1 MTKME
6 SSRPAGA
13 PPSVV
18 GPRGHRMPG
27 AALGGEKP
35 KDTRNAALAI
45 WRALGTKRRALVVTM
60 LLTIGS
66 VAAGTAGP
74 WQLGKATDLLVG
86 DGFGNA
92 ALVRRLLIVAAI
104 YLVASLLNLVQ
115 ARLINDLVQN
125 LGRDLRHRAQAKLS
139 RVPLSWFDAQSR
151 GEMLSRFT
159 NDIDNVIQ
167 NLQQVA
173 SQALQMLLTILGV
186 LMFMVLL
193 SLPLAIVAVTAI
205 GVSLALTR
213 LLTRASGPQFAA
225 QWRETGNLNSTVE
238 ESFTGQTLIRVFGA
252 RNRIEARFGE
262 QNAALTKAS
271 RNAQV
276 LASLIQPAT
285 MFVTNLA
292 YVPVVVAGGFRVLA
306 GGLSLGELQ
315 AFIQYIRQIGQPVSQ
330 LGSMAAQVQSA
341 LASAERVFELLD
353 APEMPSDEA
362 EERLSRPVSGHVSFD
377 HVRFR
382 YQPDQPL
389 FEDVSLEALPG
400 QMIAIV
406 GPTGAGKTTL
416 VNLLMRFYDI
426 DGGTIRLDG
435 TDIRDVSR
443 SELRGVIAMVL
454 QDTWLFTGTI
464 HDNIGYGRPK
474 SSREDVVAAARRCHV
489 DDFVRTLPGGY
500 DTVLENAG
508 ASLSQGQRQL
518 MTIARAFLLDTPILI
533 LDEAT
538 SSVDTRTEMLI
549 QKAMSELRRGRTSF
563 VIAHRLSTIRDA
575 DLIVYLEAGNVRET
589 GTHDAL
595 MALEGGYWAM
605 QRGGALAKQ
614 PRDASSRPADSDQ
627 QPSPS
632 S

>member
-1 MTKME
+1 AR
-6 SSRPAGA
+6 SSRHGISCSRHLSRSQAEIPLIPAVQI
-13 PPSVV
+13 S
-18 GPRGHRMPG
+18 
-27 AALGGEKP
+27 
-35 KDTRNAALAI
+35 
-45 WRALGTKRRALVVTM
+45 RASSLIVTM

-66 VAAGTAGP
+66 VAASTAGP
-74 WQLGKATDLLVG
+74 WQLGKATDLLVS
-86 DGFGNA
+86 DGFSNA
-92 ALVRRLLIVAAI
+92 ALVRQLLIVAVI

-115 ARLINDLVQN
+115 AWLINELVQN
-125 LGRDLRHRAQAKLS
+125 LGRNLRYRAQAKLS

-151 GEMLSRFT
+151 GEVLSRFT

-186 LMFMVLL
+186 LIFMVLL
-193 SLPLAIVAVTAI
+193 SMPLAVVAVAAI

-213 LLTRASGPQFAA
+213 LLTHASGPQFAA

-252 RNRIEARFGE
+252 RDRIEARFSD
-262 QNAALTKAS
+262 QNTALTKAS
-271 RNAQV
+271 KNAQV
-276 LASLIQPAT
+276 LASLIQPVT

-292 YVPVVVAGGFRVLA
+292 YVAVVVAGAFRVLT

-315 AFIQYIRQIGQPVSQ
+315 AFVQYIRQIGQPVSQ
-330 LGSMAAQVQSA
+330 LGSMVAQVQSA

-353 APEMPSDEA
+353 APEMQSDET
-362 EERLSRPVSGHVSFD
+362 EGRLRRPVSGHVSFD
-377 HVRFR
+377 HVQFR

-389 FEDVSLEALPG
+389 FEDVSLEAQPG

-416 VNLLMRFYDI
+416 VNLLMRFYEI
-426 DGGTIRLDG
+426 DQGTIRLDG
-435 TDIRDVSR
+435 TDIRDFSR
-443 SELRGVIAMVL
+443 EELRGVIAMVL

-464 HDNIGYGRPK
+464 HDNIAYGRPK
-474 SSREDVVAAARRCHV
+474 SSRQDVVAAAKRCHV
-489 DDFVRTLPGGY
+489 DDFVRTLPEGY

-549 QKAMSELRRGRTSF
+549 QKAMSELRQGRTSF

-575 DLIVYLEAGNVRET
+575 NLIVYMEAGNVRET
-589 GTHDAL
+589 GTHDHL
-595 MALEGGYWAM
+595 MAIKGAYWAL
-605 QRGGALAKQ
+605 QHGGTLGK
-614 PRDASSRPADSDQ
+614 
-627 QPSPS
+627 
-632 S
+632 

>member
-1 MTKME
+1 MNKI
-6 SSRPAGA
+6 GN
-13 PPSVV
+13 
-18 GPRGHRMPG
+18 PG

-35 KDTRNAALAI
+35 KDTRKTALAI
-45 WRALGTKRRALVVTM
+45 WQALGASRSVLIVTV
-60 LLTIGS
+60 LLSIGS
-66 VAAGTAGP
+66 VVASTIGP
-74 WQLGKATDLLVG
+74 WQLGKATDLLVSE
-86 DGFGNA
+86 GFSMA
-92 ALVRRLLIVAAI
+92 ALVRQLLIVAAI
-104 YLVASLLNLVQ
+104 YLVASLLNLAQ
-115 ARLINDLVQN
+115 AWLVNELVQK
-125 LGRDLRHRAQAKLS
+125 LGRDLRGRAQAKLS
-139 RVPLSWFDAQSR
+139 RVPLSWFDAQLR
-151 GEMLSRFT
+151 GEVLSRFT

-173 SQALQMLLTILGV
+173 SQVLLMLLTILGV
-186 LMFMVLL
+186 LAMMLVL
-193 SLPLAIVAVTAI
+193 SLPLAVVAVTAI
-205 GVSLALTR
+205 VISLVLTR

-225 QWRETGNLNSTVE
+225 QWRETGHLNATVE

-252 RNRIEARFGE
+252 RGRIEARFAE

-271 RNAQV
+271 KSAQI
-276 LASLIQPAT
+276 LASLIQPVT

-292 YVPVVVAGGFRVLA
+292 YVAVVVAGAFRVLS

-330 LGSMAAQVQSA
+330 LGSMVAQVQSA

-353 APEMPSDEA
+353 APELPLDEA
-362 EERLSRPVSGHVSFD
+362 REGRARLAVSGHVAFE

-382 YQPDQPL
+382 YQPGRPL
-389 FEDVSLEALPG
+389 FEDVSLEAQPG

-416 VNLLMRFYDI
+416 VNLLMRFYEI
-426 DGGTIRLDG
+426 DQGTIRLDG
-435 TDIRDVSR
+435 TDIRDLSR
-443 SELRGVIAMVL
+443 AELRSVIAMVL
-454 QDTWLFTGTI
+454 QDTWLFTGTV
-464 HDNIGYGRPK
+464 HDNLAYGRPQ
-474 SSREDVVAAARRCHV
+474 SSREDVIAAAERCHV
-489 DDFVRTLPGGY
+489 DDFVRTLPKGY

-549 QKAMSELRRGRTSF
+549 QKAMSELRQGRTSF

-575 DLIVYLEAGNVRET
+575 DLIVYMDAGNVRET

-595 MALEGGYWAM
+595 MALKGGYWAL
-605 QRGGALAKQ
+605 QHGGAMGK
-614 PRDASSRPADSDQ
+614 
-627 QPSPS
+627 PSPTPVLYPA
-632 S
+632 

>member
-1 MTKME
+1 
-6 SSRPAGA
+6 
-13 PPSVV
+13 
-18 GPRGHRMPG
+18 
-27 AALGGEKP
+27 
-35 KDTRNAALAI
+35 
-45 WRALGTKRRALVVTM
+45 M

-66 VAAGTAGP
+66 VTASTVGP
-74 WQLGKATDLLVG
+74 WQLGKATDLLVS
-86 DGFGNA
+86 DGFSNA
-92 ALVRRLLIVAAI
+92 ALVRQLMIVALI
-104 YLVASLLNLVQ
+104 YLVASLLNLAQ
-115 ARLINDLVQN
+115 ARLINEVVQK
-125 LGRDLRHRAQAKLS
+125 LGSDLRGRSQAKLS
-139 RVPLSWFDAQSR
+139 RVPLSWFDARPR
-151 GEMLSRFT
+151 GEVLSRFT

-167 NLQQVA
+167 NLQQIA
-173 SQALQMLLTILGV
+173 SQVLMMLLTVVGV
-186 LMFMVLL
+186 LSMMVVL

-205 GVSLALTR
+205 AVSLALTR
-213 LLTRASGPQFAA
+213 LLTRASGPQFTA
-225 QWRETGNLNSTVE
+225 QWRETGNLNATVE

-252 RNRIEARFGE
+252 RGRIEARFSD
-262 QNAALTKAS
+262 QNEALTKAS
-271 RNAQV
+271 RTAQV

-285 MFVTNLA
+285 MVVTNLA
-292 YVPVVVAGGFRVLA
+292 YVAVVVAGAFRVLA

-330 LGSMAAQVQSA
+330 LGSMVAQVQSA

-353 APEMPSDEA
+353 APEMSSEKA
-362 EERLSRPVSGHVSFD
+362 GEGRLEQPVSGHVAFE

-389 FEDVSLEALPG
+389 FEDVSLEAQPG

-416 VNLLMRFYDI
+416 VNLLMRFYEI
-426 DGGTIRLDG
+426 DHGAIRLDG
-435 TDIRDVSR
+435 IDIRDLTR

-454 QDTWLFTGTI
+454 QDAWLFTGTI
-464 HDNIGYGRPK
+464 HDNIAYGRPE
-474 SSREDVVAAARRCHV
+474 SPRQDVIAAAQRCHV
-489 DDFVRTLPGGY
+489 DDFVRTLPLGY

-508 ASLSQGQRQL
+508 AALSQGQRQL

-575 DLIVYLEAGNVRET
+575 DLIVYMEAGNVREA

-595 MALEGGYWAM
+595 MALKGGYWAL
-605 QRGGALAKQ
+605 QHGGTTLE
-614 PRDASSRPADSDQ
+614 
-627 QPSPS
+627 PS
-632 S
+632 

>member
-6 SSRPAGA
+6 DSRSAIA
-13 PPSVV
+13 SHSVS
-18 GPRGHRMPG
+18 GPRGHRGPG
-27 AALGGEKP
+27 AAFGGEKP

-45 WRALGTKRRALVVTM
+45 WRALGTSRLVLIVTA
-60 LLTIGS
+60 LLTVGS
-66 VAAGTAGP
+66 VTAGTVGP

-86 DGFGNA
+86 DGFSDA
-92 ALVRRLLIVAAI
+92 ALVRRLAIVAAI
-104 YLVASLLNLVQ
+104 YLVASALNLAQ
-115 ARLINDLVQN
+115 AWLINEVVQK
-125 LGRDLRHRAQAKLS
+125 LGRDLRRRSQVKLS
-139 RVPLSWFDAQSR
+139 RVPLSWFDARPR
-151 GEMLSRFT
+151 GEVLSRFT

-167 NLQQVA
+167 NLQQIA
-173 SQALQMLLTILGV
+173 SQVLMMLLTILGV
-186 LMFMVLL
+186 LTIMVVL
-193 SLPLAIVAVTAI
+193 SPPLALVAVTAI

-225 QWRETGNLNSTVE
+225 QWRETGNLNATVE

-252 RNRIEARFGE
+252 RGRIEARFAD
-262 QNAALTKAS
+262 QNAALTKAG
-271 RNAQV
+271 RTAQV

-285 MFVTNLA
+285 MVVTNLA
-292 YVPVVVAGGFRVLA
+292 YVVVVVAGAFRVLA

-330 LGSMAAQVQSA
+330 LGSMVAQIQSA

-353 APEMPSDEA
+353 APEMSSDEA
-362 EERLSRPVSGHVSFD
+362 GEGRLKQPVSGHVAFE

-389 FEDVSLEALPG
+389 FEDVSLEARPG
-400 QMIAIV
+400 RMIAVV

-416 VNLLMRFYDI
+416 VNLLMRFYEI
-426 DGGTIRLDG
+426 DHGTIRLDG
-435 TDIRDVSR
+435 TDIRDLSR
-443 SELRGVIAMVL
+443 SDLRGAIAMVL

-464 HDNIGYGRPK
+464 HDNIAYGRPE
-474 SSREDVVAAARRCHV
+474 SRRDDVVAAARRCHV

-549 QKAMSELRRGRTSF
+549 QKAMFELRRGRTSF

-575 DLIVYLEAGNVRET
+575 DLIVYMEAGDVRET

-595 MALEGGYWAM
+595 MALKGGYWALQHGGTTG
-605 QRGGALAKQ
+605 QRSQVALALVE
-614 PRDASSRPADSDQ
+614 RRP
-627 QPSPS
+627 
-632 S
+632 

>member
-1 MTKME
+1 
-6 SSRPAGA
+6 
-13 PPSVV
+13 
-18 GPRGHRMPG
+18 
-27 AALGGEKP
+27 
-35 KDTRNAALAI
+35 
-45 WRALGTKRRALVVTM
+45 M

-66 VAAGTAGP
+66 VAASTAGP
-74 WQLGKATDLLVG
+74 WQLGKATDLLVS
-86 DGFGNA
+86 DGFSNA
-92 ALVRRLLIVAAI
+92 ALVRQLLIVAVI

-115 ARLINDLVQN
+115 AWLINELVQN
-125 LGRDLRHRAQAKLS
+125 LGRNLRYRAQAKLS

-151 GEMLSRFT
+151 GEVLSRFT

-186 LMFMVLL
+186 LIFMVLL
-193 SLPLAIVAVTAI
+193 SMPLAVVAVAAI

-213 LLTRASGPQFAA
+213 LLTHASGPQFAA

-252 RNRIEARFGE
+252 RDRIEARFSD
-262 QNAALTKAS
+262 QNTALTKAS
-271 RNAQV
+271 KNAQV
-276 LASLIQPAT
+276 LASLIQPVT

-292 YVPVVVAGGFRVLA
+292 YVAVVVAGAFRVLT

-315 AFIQYIRQIGQPVSQ
+315 AFVQYIRQIGQPVSQ
-330 LGSMAAQVQSA
+330 LGSMVAQVQSA

-353 APEMPSDEA
+353 APEMQSDET
-362 EERLSRPVSGHVSFD
+362 EGRLRRPVSGHVSFD
-377 HVRFR
+377 HVQFR

-389 FEDVSLEALPG
+389 FEDVSLEAQPG

-416 VNLLMRFYDI
+416 VNLLMRFYEI
-426 DGGTIRLDG
+426 DQGTIRLDG
-435 TDIRDVSR
+435 TDIRDFSR
-443 SELRGVIAMVL
+443 EELRGVIAMVL

-464 HDNIGYGRPK
+464 HDNIAYGRPK
-474 SSREDVVAAARRCHV
+474 SSRQDVVAAAKRCHV
-489 DDFVRTLPGGY
+489 DDFVRTLPEGY

-549 QKAMSELRRGRTSF
+549 QKAMSELRQGRTSF

-575 DLIVYLEAGNVRET
+575 NLIVYMEAGNVRET
-589 GTHDAL
+589 GTHDHL
-595 MALEGGYWAM
+595 MAIKGAYWAL
-605 QRGGALAKQ
+605 QHGGTLGK
-614 PRDASSRPADSDQ
+614 
-627 QPSPS
+627 
-632 S
+632 